1 MIATLEGT
9 LAHKDID
16 HVVVL
21 VGGVGLEVFAPY
33 TTIEKISAERVFLYT
48 RLIVREDALT
58 LYGFSSE
65 AERGLFDVFIKIS
78 GIGPKL
84 AVTMLGT
91 LSVDS
96 IRQAVMSEHPEML
109 TRVPGIGKKTAQKII
124 FELRDKFPAG
134 LEALSADEFS
144 SLSADVMDALTALG
158 YSVIEAQSAIQSI
171 PADAP
176 ENVEERVLM
185 ALQHLGN

>member
-134 LEALSADEFS
+134 LEAMSADEFS